1 MPAKRIPKRNSKG
14 RPAKPRGQQ
23 TKYSDAIADEICE
36 RLSRGESLNAICK
49 DPHMPAEP
57 SVRQWA
63 LDDQANNGGIG
74 RGFAAKYARA
84 RAIGYECLADEIIDI
99 SDAPIMFEGR
109 PDNALVQQARLRS
122 DNRKWFLSKVLP
134 KRFGDKVTQE
144 ITSDPNAPLL
154 TRIELVAVQPRARIE
169 TDSEPRGE
177 LARGDSRGR
186 PIIDHEPDDE

>member
-1 MPAKRIPKRNSKG
+1 MPAKRIPKRNGKG
-14 RPAKPRGQQ
+14 RPAKRRGQQ
-23 TKYSDAIADEICE
+23 TKYTDAIADEICE
-36 RLSRGESLNAICK
+36 RLAKGESLFAICK
-49 DPHMPAEP
+49 SSPHLP
-57 SVRQWA
+57 SEYAIRQWA
-63 LDDQANNGGIG
+63 LDDQADKGGNG
-74 RGFAAKYARA
+74 RGFASKYARA
-84 RAIGYECLADEIIDI
+84 RAVGYERLADEIIDI

-169 TDSEPRGE
+169 NNDNAS
-177 LARGDSRGR
+177 GDGRGR
-186 PIIDHEPDDE
+186 PIIDHELKDDEC